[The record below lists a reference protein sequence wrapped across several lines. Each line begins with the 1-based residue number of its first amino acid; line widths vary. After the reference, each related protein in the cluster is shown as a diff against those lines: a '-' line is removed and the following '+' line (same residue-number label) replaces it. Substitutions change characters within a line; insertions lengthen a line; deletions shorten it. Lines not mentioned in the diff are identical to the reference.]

1 MVPRFQRPTSP
12 PFNSALTTRPIRQ
25 GKKEL
30 YYTKDFDLDAVIL
43 KVSGTYDYANNAP
56 YFGVQVVTTS
66 GVCSPANTNG
76 FSIKKTI
83 EKTAGPAKVEAEIEA
98 TIAMGKQFYNPKE
111 GSISSSPAELDVNNV
126 RLLVT
131 V

>member
-1 MVPRFQRPTSP
+1 M
-12 PFNSALTTRPIRQ
+12 
-25 GKKEL
+25 
-30 YYTKDFDLDAVIL
+30 
-43 KVSGTYDYANNAP
+43 
-56 YFGVQVVTTS
+56 QVVTTS

-98 TIAMGKQFYNPKE
+98 TVAMGKQFYNPKQ
-111 GSISSSPAELDVNNV
+111 GSVSSSPAVLDVNNV

>member
-1 MVPRFQRPTSP
+1 MRDEALPPVFLADPLVQRLGGEVVEQVKVLLSRKHGLSRLEHVWGPGDGR
-12 PFNSALTTRPIRQ
+12 SAADL
-25 GKKEL
+25 KESVL
-30 YYTKDFDLDAVIL
+30 QLVHEYLV
-43 KVSGTYDYANNAP
+43 
-56 YFGVQVVTTS
+56 
-66 GVCSPANTNG
+66 
-76 FSIKKTI
+76 
-83 EKTAGPAKVEAEIEA
+83 AGGSQPAKVEAEIEA